1 MYGVLADCYQ
11 IEIISEKIYRKLAD
25 NETFAPEIR
34 KAFHSLAAD
43 EQNHASQIDLL
54 VQSPDRMIDAV
65 TRISGEKVEQ
75 VKALAE
81 RIMAEVENL
90 TISEEEALKFSV
102 QMEQEFIKIHAHNAL
117 HFSDQRLADFFDT
130 LGHADLIHLNRL
142 KDLLRWWVAEGK
154 AAGRQRNESFEVK
167 K

>member
-11 IEIISEKIYRKLAD
+11 IEIISEKIYRKLAA
-25 NETFAPEIR
+25 NGTFAPEIR
-34 KAFHSLAAD
+34 KAFQSLAAD

-54 VQSPDRMIDAV
+54 VQAPDRMIDAV

-75 VKALAE
+75 VKELAE

-90 TISEEEALKFSV
+90 AITEEAALNLSV

-130 LGHADLIHLNRL
+130 LGRADLIHLNRL
-142 KDLLRWWVAEGK
+142 KDLLRWWGAEGK
-154 AAGRQRNESFEVK
+154 QASRQRNESFRG
-167 K
+167 

>member
-1 MYGVLADCYQ
+1 MYGILADCYQ
-11 IEIISEKIYRKLAD
+11 IEIISEKIYRQLAA
-25 NETFAPEIR
+25 NEAFAPEIR
-34 KAFHSLAAD
+34 KAFQSLAAD

-54 VQSPDRMIDAV
+54 VQAPDRMIDAV

-90 TISEEEALKFSV
+90 AISEEEALKFSV

-117 HFSDQRLADFFDT
+117 HFSDQRLADFFDS
-130 LGHADLIHLNRL
+130 LGRADLIHLNRL
-142 KDLLRWWVAEGK
+142 KDLLRWWAAEGK
-154 AAGRQRNESFEVK
+154 QSSRQRNERIRG
-167 K
+167 